1 MRIDRDLMRGAGPV
15 AVLKLLERR
24 PMYGYE
30 LVEALAT
37 KTEGVLDM
45 GQSTLYPM
53 LYNLEAKGLIEASW
67 QTGESGRERKY
78 YALTRNGAKKLK
90 EDSQQWASLIQ
101 AMKALGLD
109 GVKAMHSFA
118 CACGCMPNQ
127 INFGGVR

>member
-37 KTEGVLDM
+37 KTNGVLDM

-67 QTGESGRERKY
+67 QVGESGRERKY
-78 YALTRNGAKKLK
+78 YELTRDGLAKLK
-90 EDSQQWASLIQ
+90 EDTKQWASLIE
-101 AMKALGLD
+101 AMRALGLD
-109 GVKAMHSFA
+109 GAQAIRNLVSGRVM
-118 CACGCMPNQ
+118 
-127 INFGGVR
+127 IGGVQ